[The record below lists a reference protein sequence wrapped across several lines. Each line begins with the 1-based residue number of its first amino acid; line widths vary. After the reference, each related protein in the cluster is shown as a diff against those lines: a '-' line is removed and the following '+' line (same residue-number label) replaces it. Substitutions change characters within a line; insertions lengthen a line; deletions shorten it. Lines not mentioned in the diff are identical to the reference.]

1 MSSASAGAHGRASA
15 RRVRR
20 KSDSRR
26 RCSASTRLAVCG
38 ALPFDCSAMSR
49 IAWFRYRAPAAPGM
63 MRIIAGGQVAGHPV
77 SEVALEQAEFFRALG
92 PDRLARVRPAVR
104 ERRLPPRATLFVE
117 GQPAE
122 ALWAIGQGAVRLYK
136 SSADG
141 RVTTLE
147 TLGPGE
153 IFGALSA
160 LEVDRYPASAE
171 SLGQVVAWTLARS
184 TFLRL
189 LAEAPRRARAH
200 PGVRPRRRA
209 LAARPRAIAGGE
221 RRRGASHPPHP
232 RRGCRHDRRDRDP
245 RAAPLP
251 PPGHHPRRRRAGVG
265 DRSGRPAT
273 HRRRIVS

>member
-1 MSSASAGAHGRASA
+1 M
-15 RRVRR
+15 
-20 KSDSRR
+20 
-26 RCSASTRLAVCG
+26 
-38 ALPFDCSAMSR
+38 
-49 IAWFRYRAPAAPGM
+49 
-63 MRIIAGGQVAGHPV
+63 AGHPV

-92 PDRLARVRPAVR
+92 PDCLARVRPAVR

-122 ALWAIGQGAVRLYK
+122 ALWAIGRGAVRLYK

-189 LAEAPRRARAH
+189 LAEDPRLGVEILGVVSRRLHAAHERIRAFAHDGAPSRLARELLRAASDGEARLTRRTLAEAAGTTVETAIRVLRRFHRQGIIRGAVGRVSVID
-200 PGVRPRRRA
+200 PGALRR
-209 LAARPRAIAGGE
+209 IAGE
-221 RRRGASHPPHP
+221 
-232 RRGCRHDRRDRDP
+232 
-245 RAAPLP
+245 
-251 PPGHHPRRRRAGVG
+251 
-265 DRSGRPAT
+265 
-273 HRRRIVS
+273 